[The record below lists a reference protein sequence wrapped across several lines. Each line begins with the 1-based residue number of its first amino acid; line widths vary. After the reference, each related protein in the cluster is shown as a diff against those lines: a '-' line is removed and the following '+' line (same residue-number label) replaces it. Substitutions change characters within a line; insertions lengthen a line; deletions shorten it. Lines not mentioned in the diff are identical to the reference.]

1 MCCNKYVNF
10 SLFYIFLC
18 QRLIIVKYWYLYF
31 YVKYTI
37 DYGLFEKQMFKIEIN
52 YFINRNDQILIM
64 VVLKNT
70 YDFPNYKVK

>member
-1 MCCNKYVNF
+1 
-10 SLFYIFLC
+10 
-18 QRLIIVKYWYLYF
+18 
-31 YVKYTI
+31 
-37 DYGLFEKQMFKIEIN
+37 MFKIEIN